1 MSTMQEI
8 VRGVLVEKVSRLENL
23 PTLIMIQVMSD
34 STYYEYYKDLKKD
47 CKDIGID
54 LVYFNFERFTQN
66 EICNMVVAFNNDEL
80 VDGII
85 IQPNVPHG
93 YVYVNCISP
102 GKDVGVLK
110 DDSVFDKIEYSDKEM
125 RRIALLENVIEAYRR
140 QNNE

>member
-23 PTLIMIQVMSD
+23 PTLIMIQVTSD

-85 IQPNVPHG
+85 IQPNVPYG

-110 DDSVFDKIEYSDKEM
+110 DDSVFGDRKS
-125 RRIALLENVIEAYRR
+125 VV
-140 QNNE
+140 